1 MRVRLLLAVTVAA
14 AFANAACAARSL
26 ALPPAAPVV
35 TGGGV
40 RFVLMRAD
48 ARSVSLAGS
57 FNQWSAASHPLIRRK
72 EDGLW
77 AIVVPLPPGEHTFM
91 YVVNGTEWISP
102 PMAEDYVDDGFGAK
116 NGIVVV
122 RR

>member
-26 ALPPAAPVV
+26 ASPQAATVV

-77 AIVVPLPPGEHTFM
+77 AIVVPLPPGAH
-91 YVVNGTEWISP
+91 VH
-102 PMAEDYVDDGFGAK
+102 
-116 NGIVVV
+116 V
-122 RR
+122 RREWHGVDKSADGGGLRR